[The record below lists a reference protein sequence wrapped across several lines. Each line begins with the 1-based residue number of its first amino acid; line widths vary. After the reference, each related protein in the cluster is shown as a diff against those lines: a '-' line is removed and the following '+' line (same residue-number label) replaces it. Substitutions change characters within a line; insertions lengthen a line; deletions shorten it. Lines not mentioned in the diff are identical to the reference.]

1 MSTHSDKIKIIID
14 RVLDRDRDPLD
25 NRAER
30 CIILEN
36 TGSKSSRIMFIS
48 SRAAG
53 IHV

>member
-1 MSTHSDKIKIIID
+1 MTHSDNIEAIID
-14 RVLDRDRDPLD
+14 RVFDRDRDPLD
-25 NRAER
+25 NRVER

-36 TGSKSSRIMFIS
+36 SGSKSDRIMFLA